1 MRVVGQQL
9 APRVVYVCNSGS
21 VVCKCVMLNISAF
34 RSLVLDQACVI
45 VLRDSLATN
54 ICKFLTHFQPVL
66 L

>member
-21 VVCKCVMLNISAF
+21 VVCKCVMLNIYAF
-34 RSLVLDQACVI
+34 RSLVLDLI

-54 ICKFLTHFQPVL
+54 ICKFLTHFQPAAVL